1 MQVLA
6 KPFTAAAL
14 FIAASATAA
23 HAIDAPIIVQAKGGP
38 ILITPIF
45 HASMQIDYRGKT
57 IQVDPFSQGDYTRAA
72 KADILLITHT
82 HSDHFDPDAI
92 KRVSNHSTRI
102 VAPKAVT
109 DQLAEKG
116 INNPEVT
123 TLGNGQLVKFL
134 LTSAQGQS
142 FTIYI
147 RAVPAYNV
155 VRERAP
161 GQKYHPKG
169 QFNGYVLNLD
179 GKRIYVAGDTEIT
192 PEMKQMRGLDLAF
205 LPMNL
210 PYTMT
215 PLEAAA
221 GVRVFAP
228 KMAAPYHYR
237 SPFDKPNDNPL
248 QFKNALQGSGTRVV
262 LRDWYR
268 K

>member
-6 KPFTAAAL
+6 RPFIAAAL
-14 FIAASATAA
+14 LLASSATVAQ
-23 HAIDAPIIVQAKGGP
+23 AIDTPIIVQAKGGP
-38 ILITPIF
+38 IRITPIF

-82 HSDHFDPDAI
+82 HSDHFDPAAI
-92 KRVSNHSTRI
+92 KRVSNDTTRI

-109 DQLAEKG
+109 DQLSEKG
-116 INNPEVT
+116 ISNPEVT
-123 TLGNGQLVKFL
+123 TLGNGQTVKFL
-134 LTSAQGQS
+134 LTSAQGKT

-147 RAVPAYNV
+147 RAVPAYNI
-155 VRERAP
+155 VRGPQP
-161 GQKYHPKG
+161 GKKYHPKG

-179 GKRIYVAGDTEIT
+179 GKRIYIAGDTEIT
-192 PEMKQMRGLDLAF
+192 PEMKQMRGIDLAF

-221 GVRVFAP
+221 GVRAFQP
-228 KMAAPYHYR
+228 KMVAPYHYR
-237 SPFDKPNDNPL
+237 VPFDKVNENPL